1 MGFPS
6 SKQSAAIKMTACPRL
21 NANCPHRDR
30 DFRNGSRPRE
40 NAEAK
45 MAVRI
50 LFLSPRNL
58 TLRHLQD
65 FSALFCCIL
74 LKLQFAVLA
83 VFYVIHSGL
92 IEEKDSNDF
101 SSVHVFTQPGSFAES
116 LNVSICRQL
125 CPRKRTQPE
134 RQKVRRDGQ
143 AQLRQLGRCE
153 ARP

>member
-1 MGFPS
+1 
-6 SKQSAAIKMTACPRL
+6 
-21 NANCPHRDR
+21 
-30 DFRNGSRPRE
+30 
-40 NAEAK
+40 

-101 SSVHVFTQPGSFAES
+101 SSVHVFTQPGSKAEMAS
-116 LNVSICRQL
+116 GNSIA
-125 CPRKRTQPE
+125 RTTPE
-134 RQKVRRDGQ
+134 TGNSAHDR
-143 AQLRQLGRCE
+143 E
-153 ARP
+153 